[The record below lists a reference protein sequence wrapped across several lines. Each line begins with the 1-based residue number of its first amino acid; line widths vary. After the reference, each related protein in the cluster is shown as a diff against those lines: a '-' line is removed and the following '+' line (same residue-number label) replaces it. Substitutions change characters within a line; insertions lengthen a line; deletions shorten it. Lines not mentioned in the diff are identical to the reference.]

1 VVGISIPENPSA
13 EEKGLWE
20 KIEALNRK

>member
-13 EEKGLWE
+13 EEKALWE